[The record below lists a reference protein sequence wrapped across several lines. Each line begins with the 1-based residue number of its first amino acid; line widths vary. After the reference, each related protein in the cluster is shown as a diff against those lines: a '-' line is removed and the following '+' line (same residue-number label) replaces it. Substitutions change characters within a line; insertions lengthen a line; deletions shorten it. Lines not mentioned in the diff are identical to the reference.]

1 MSKYDAA
8 LVDIFERYTEREQL
22 TLEAERELIRRAK
35 DHDEEA
41 VIGLLYA
48 YGPLLRKS
56 VGRYRYA
63 GGVWAENQSS
73 SSASQEDL
81 RSGAVLALLEAVEA
95 FDFERWDRLAAIL
108 PQITADELATAL
120 VGPVA
125 FSVPSRTLKRFYS
138 ILRAAKGNV
147 YEAAALAPSL
157 KMTTD
162 TFLAVHQAVRK
173 ADSLDAFVTNG
184 SGQTGDSS
192 AEVIGAAYNNDNAG
206 PVWDGAYAD
215 VEDAILVE
223 TAFQVV
229 DTLEKDVIRLAYGF
243 SDYDPVPD
251 AEIGERLGFSRPK
264 VQRVRASG
272 LAKMRVAIGA

>member
-22 TLEAERELIRRAK
+22 TLEEERELIRRAK
-35 DHDEEA
+35 DRDEDA

-56 VGRYRYA
+56 VGSYRYA
-63 GGVWAENQSS
+63 GGAWSENQKH
-73 SSASQEDL
+73 SAAQEDL
-81 RSGAVLALLEAVEA
+81 RSGAVLALLEAVQA

-108 PQITADELATAL
+108 PQMTANELASAL

-162 TFLAVHQAVRK
+162 TFLAVHQAVR
-173 ADSLDAFVTNG
+173 AAESTDRPMNNDT
-184 SGQTGDSS
+184 GQASGDSS
-192 AEVIGAAYNNDNAG
+192 SEAIGSSYSDHAV
-206 PVWDGAYAD
+206 PTWDGSYGD

-272 LAKMRVAIGA
+272 LAKMRIAIGA